1 MGQNRMNPRLVALGL
16 LFAGLAAPA
25 GALPPASAR
34 TPSPAAST
42 SAPPSCS
49 TPEYRQFDFWLG
61 DWDVTGADGKA
72 AGHNKIAGIVN
83 GCALQ
88 ENWTSVK
95 GGRATSVS
103 VYDGAS
109 RRWHQTWVDDSGGL
123 LLLEGEFRD
132 GKMLLV
138 GRRPSQRSKGTM
150 IIHRITWTPLD
161 PDRVHQLWEASG
173 NEGRTWTTVVE
184 GTYIRKK

>member
-1 MGQNRMNPRLVALGL
+1 MNPRVTAFGL
-16 LFAGLAAPA
+16 LFAGLAATG
-25 GALPPASAR
+25 GARPLASAR
-34 TPSPAAST
+34 TPSPAATAAST
-42 SAPPSCS
+42 PAPPSCS

-61 DWDVTGADGKA
+61 DWDMTGADGKP

-103 VYDGAS
+103 IY
-109 RRWHQTWVDDSGGL
+109 
-123 LLLEGEFRD
+123 D
-132 GKMLLV
+132 GKMVLV
-138 GRRPSQRSKGTM
+138 GRRPSQKSKGTM
-150 IIHRITWTPLD
+150 IIHRITWTSHD

-173 NEGRTWTTVVE
+173 NEGRTWTTVIE
-184 GTYIRKK
+184 GTLIRKK